1 MPLPVRYIDSR
12 EYSQD
17 GTVLQSTDNSD
28 GENYLPRPSISFPI
42 LEVATS
48 SQKLQALGL
57 HNLTNVI
64 RQLGSL
70 AKHAESVMGDIADIL
85 VSYQRRTVDLEE
97 RTKRLSEDVLS
108 SLDVDREGEQRV
120 MTFVY
125 TRELVIHAFQCF
137 AHLYAP
143 RYVLIGMR
151 MLGHI
156 IAVQFRVTDH

>member
-17 GTVLQSTDNSD
+17 ETVLQSGDNSD
-28 GENYLPRPSISFPI
+28 RENYLRQPPISFPI
-42 LEVATS
+42 LEVATP
-48 SQKLQALGL
+48 SQKLQAVGL

-108 SLDVDREGEQRV
+108 SLDANREGEQPCDDAC
-120 MTFVY
+120 
-125 TRELVIHAFQCF
+125 IH
-137 AHLYAP
+137 
-143 RYVLIGMR
+143 
-151 MLGHI
+151 
-156 IAVQFRVTDH
+156 